1 MKLSIGVPVKNELG
15 NIESLSSQISELL
28 DQKKYSNLEF
38 EILVNENC
46 SDDGSDSAIREWQ
59 KRDSRV
65 VMFNLQEELEFQSS
79 IQDLM
84 RKSIG
89 DGFCLIQSDLQD
101 PVAVLEDMIDLWLDK
116 SEYLIVGRIIKRK
129 EKYFVNFARK
139 MFYTLLDSAS
149 EDSYKDGIQD
159 FYVLPKYVYTRIAAL
174 PRVNLFIRG
183 FLVFNYS
190 RIIYIEYERDRRK
203 YGKSKFR
210 FTKMYELALDGLL
223 LYGRRF
229 IRILSVSSFT
239 IFVFTLIGSLI
250 LLSATLAG
258 YDSGAK
264 GWSSIILGILCIF
277 SLLGLTFGIIL
288 EYLIRIYRRLHTDGE

>member
-139 MFYTLLDSAS
+139 MFFSFFLLQLSHKQL
-149 EDSYKDGIQD
+149 KDG
-159 FYVLPKYVYTRIAAL
+159 
-174 PRVNLFIRG
+174 
-183 FLVFNYS
+183 
-190 RIIYIEYERDRRK
+190 
-203 YGKSKFR
+203 
-210 FTKMYELALDGLL
+210 
-223 LYGRRF
+223 
-229 IRILSVSSFT
+229 
-239 IFVFTLIGSLI
+239 
-250 LLSATLAG
+250 
-258 YDSGAK
+258 
-264 GWSSIILGILCIF
+264 
-277 SLLGLTFGIIL
+277 
-288 EYLIRIYRRLHTDGE
+288 H